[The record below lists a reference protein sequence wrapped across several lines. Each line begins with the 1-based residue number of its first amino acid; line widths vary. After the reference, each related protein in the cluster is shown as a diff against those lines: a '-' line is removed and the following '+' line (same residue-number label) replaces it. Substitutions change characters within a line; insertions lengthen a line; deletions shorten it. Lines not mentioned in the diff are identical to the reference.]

1 MYTEKALGMI
11 EILGRTGA
19 VEALDAALKA
29 ADVELV
35 SMVRVGGGIT
45 TIFFEGDV
53 AACKASCEA
62 GGAAADRISK
72 VLSVHVIPRPDPS
85 VRAMLDQ
92 DRSGYYEGGSF
103 PYYDPDNYDS
113 RADEEIKDET
123 DAAPAVQSR
132 AAEDTPAAQA
142 AAPAPE
148 MPEAAKAP
156 EPAEAAAAPEAKE
169 AAQTKAAP
177 EAKEAAQTKTAPE
190 AKEAAQTKA
199 APEAGEIALSDEEL
213 NGMTVNQLRRLARAT
228 DGYPLSRQEIKF
240 AKKDELLIYFRQI
253 RKQ

>member
-148 MPEAAKAP
+148 MPEAAKVP
-156 EPAEAAAAPEAKE
+156 EPAETA
-169 AAQTKAAP
+169 AAP

>member
-148 MPEAAKAP
+148 MPEAAKVP
-156 EPAEAAAAPEAKE
+156 EPAETAAAPEAKE
-169 AAQTKAAP
+169 AAQTKA
-177 EAKEAAQTKTAPE
+177 APE

>member
-92 DRSGYYEGGSF
+92 DRSGYYEGGRF

-132 AAEDTPAAQA
+132 AAEETPAAQA
-142 AAPAPE
+142 AAPE

-156 EPAEAAAAPEAKE
+156 EPAEAA
-169 AAQTKAAP
+169 AAP

-240 AKKDELLIYFRQI
+240 AKKDELLIFFRQI

>member
-132 AAEDTPAAQA
+132 AAEERHRKRKRPHR
-142 AAPAPE
+142 P
-148 MPEAAKAP
+148 
-156 EPAEAAAAPEAKE
+156 
-169 AAQTKAAP
+169 
-177 EAKEAAQTKTAPE
+177 
-190 AKEAAQTKA
+190 
-199 APEAGEIALSDEEL
+199 
-213 NGMTVNQLRRLARAT
+213 RRHRKRKR
-228 DGYPLSRQEIKF
+228 PHRPRRHRKRERSRCPM
-240 AKKDELLIYFRQI
+240 RN
-253 RKQ
+253 

>member
-92 DRSGYYEGGSF
+92 DRSGYYEGGRF

-148 MPEAAKAP
+148 MPEAAKVP
-156 EPAEAAAAPEAKE
+156 EPAETAA
-169 AAQTKAAP
+169 
-177 EAKEAAQTKTAPE
+177 APE

>member
-92 DRSGYYEGGSF
+92 DRSGYYEGGRF

-132 AAEDTPAAQA
+132 AAEETPAAQA
-142 AAPAPE
+142 AAPE
-148 MPEAAKAP
+148 MPEAAKVP
-156 EPAEAAAAPEAKE
+156 EPAETA
-169 AAQTKAAP
+169 AAP

>member
-92 DRSGYYEGGSF
+92 DRSGYYEGGRF

-113 RADEEIKDET
+113 RADEEIKDVT

-132 AAEDTPAAQA
+132 AAEETPAAQA
-142 AAPAPE
+142 AAPE

>member
-132 AAEDTPAAQA
+132 AAEETPAAQA
-142 AAPAPE
+142 AAPE

-156 EPAEAAAAPEAKE
+156 EPAEAA
-169 AAQTKAAP
+169 AAP

>member
-92 DRSGYYEGGSF
+92 DRSGYYEGGRF

-132 AAEDTPAAQA
+132 AAEETPAAQA
-142 AAPAPE
+142 AAPE

-169 AAQTKAAP
+169 AAQTK
-177 EAKEAAQTKTAPE
+177 TAPE
-190 AKEAAQTKA
+190 AKEVAQTKA

>member
-92 DRSGYYEGGSF
+92 DRSGYYEGGRF

-142 AAPAPE
+142 AAPE

-169 AAQTKAAP
+169 AAQTK
-177 EAKEAAQTKTAPE
+177 TAPE
-190 AKEAAQTKA
+190 AKEVAQTKA

>member
-92 DRSGYYEGGSF
+92 DRSGYYEGGRF

-132 AAEDTPAAQA
+132 AAEETPAAQA
-142 AAPAPE
+142 AAPE
-148 MPEAAKAP
+148 MPEAAKVP
-156 EPAEAAAAPEAKE
+156 EPAETAA
-169 AAQTKAAP
+169 
-177 EAKEAAQTKTAPE
+177 APE

>member
-92 DRSGYYEGGSF
+92 DRSGYYEGGRF

-132 AAEDTPAAQA
+132 AAEETPAAQA
-142 AAPAPE
+142 AAPE

-156 EPAEAAAAPEAKE
+156 EPAEAA
-169 AAQTKAAP
+169 AAP

>member
-92 DRSGYYEGGSF
+92 DRSGYYEGGRF

-132 AAEDTPAAQA
+132 AAEETPAAQA
-142 AAPAPE
+142 AAPE

-156 EPAEAAAAPEAKE
+156 EPAEAA
-169 AAQTKAAP
+169 AAP

-240 AKKDELLIYFRQI
+240 AKKDELLIFFRQL

>member
-53 AACKASCEA
+53 AACKSSCEA

-92 DRSGYYEGGSF
+92 DRSGYYEGGRF

-148 MPEAAKAP
+148 MPEAAKVP
-156 EPAEAAAAPEAKE
+156 EPAETAA
-169 AAQTKAAP
+169 
-177 EAKEAAQTKTAPE
+177 APE

>member
-92 DRSGYYEGGSF
+92 DRSGYYEGGRF

-148 MPEAAKAP
+148 MPEAAKVP
-156 EPAEAAAAPEAKE
+156 EPAETA
-169 AAQTKAAP
+169 AAP

>member
-92 DRSGYYEGGSF
+92 DRSGYYEGGRF

-132 AAEDTPAAQA
+132 AAEETPAAQA
-142 AAPAPE
+142 AAPE

-156 EPAEAAAAPEAKE
+156 EPAEAAA
-169 AAQTKAAP
+169 
-177 EAKEAAQTKTAPE
+177 APE

-240 AKKDELLIYFRQI
+240 AKKDELLIFFRQI

>member
-132 AAEDTPAAQA
+132 AAEETPAAQA
-142 AAPAPE
+142 AAPE

-156 EPAEAAAAPEAKE
+156 EPAEAA
-169 AAQTKAAP
+169 AAP

-240 AKKDELLIYFRQI
+240 AKKDELLIFFRQI